1 MALIYKICPEPLWRA
16 AEAAGAFAGAPVDLQ
31 DGFIHFSTAD
41 QLAGTA
47 EKHFHG
53 QAGLLL
59 LAVDEEVLGEGL
71 RYEPSRGGALFPHLY
86 GPMPLQAVRSVRPLD
101 LAPDGAVLL
110 PPLGPSPA
118 FDPAA
123 HGWRPRSSSGFPAL
137 LGQSW
142 AKDDEGGRRLFGFQA
157 EACHLNHGGIV
168 HGGMLLAFA
177 DQSLGVTAARA
188 NGGRPQ
194 ATVQLDTHF
203 LAAVQQGEFVE
214 AHCEIVRQTRSL
226 IFMACKLKV
235 GERPVATAS
244 GVWKVLGA

>member
-142 AKDDEGGRRLFGFQA
+142 AKDDEGG
-157 EACHLNHGGIV
+157 
-168 HGGMLLAFA
+168 
-177 DQSLGVTAARA
+177 
-188 NGGRPQ
+188 
-194 ATVQLDTHF
+194 
-203 LAAVQQGEFVE
+203 
-214 AHCEIVRQTRSL
+214 
-226 IFMACKLKV
+226 
-235 GERPVATAS
+235 
-244 GVWKVLGA
+244 